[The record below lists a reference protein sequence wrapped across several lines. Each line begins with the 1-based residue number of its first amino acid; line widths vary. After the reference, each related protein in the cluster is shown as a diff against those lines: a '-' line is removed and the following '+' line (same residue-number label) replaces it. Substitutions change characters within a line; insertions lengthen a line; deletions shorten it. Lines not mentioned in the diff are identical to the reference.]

1 MLDLNSPGGSL
12 GEALR
17 IGEFIR
23 STGLATH
30 VLNNATYASACVI
43 VFGGGLIRTAS
54 PNAKIGVHMASA
66 VLNDRFVDA
75 MDEIIVEHGVEATPL
90 VVAMFEKIAAVGML
104 AQVYFILKAGVSL
117 KLLEATTTVPHH
129 EIFWISTDQE
139 KSVNLIN
146 YY

>member
-1 MLDLNSPGGSL
+1 
-12 GEALR
+12 
-17 IGEFIR
+17 
-23 STGLATH
+23 LATH

-54 PNAKIGVHMASA
+54 PNAKIGVHMAFA

-139 KSVNLIN
+139 KSVNPIN

>member
-1 MLDLNSPGGSL
+1 MNSPGGSL

-54 PNAKIGVHMASA
+54 PNAKIGVHMA
-66 VLNDRFVDA
+66 
-75 MDEIIVEHGVEATPL
+75 PL

-139 KSVNLIN
+139 KSVNPIN